1 MALFKDI
8 ADFTEAF
15 PALESANWPM
25 LKIGVE
31 TVEHKVFRDKVLGPT
46 LYAALHAAYQASI
59 ADTPVEMPAPL
70 AALLPTVRH
79 AVAYRAVHDN
89 APILNV
95 TFDSAGMSNVETST
109 RKASPMWRTNMALA
123 AILNQAY
130 SHLDLCVAHL
140 LNNDSSLPQWVAS
153 PLRTTLRS
161 GFIRDM
167 RHVEPYMQLSG
178 PWMLYQLHPALR
190 RVQTGPVRKVIG
202 ETHYTSILT
211 KLNAGTA
218 LSSTEQDILD
228 QARPAM
234 LHLALAEQAIP
245 LSMNLDP
252 QGGWTWN
259 MATSGSGISGG
270 EKPAES
276 GKIDAVVRS
285 HEVLGNT
292 YMAALHKLMNPNEG
306 DQYFQSGESGSY
318 NFLG

>member
-8 ADFTEAF
+8 SDFCTVY
-15 PALESANWPM
+15 PALGSANWDM
-25 LKIGVE
+25 LKTGVE
-31 TVEHKVFRDKVLGPT
+31 LVEHQTFRDEVLGTT
-46 LYAALHAAYQASI
+46 LYDALHAAYQASI
-59 ADTPVEMPAPL
+59 AEVPTAMPAAL
-70 AALLPTVRH
+70 AALLPTVRR

-95 TFDSAGMSNVETST
+95 TFDTNGMTNVESSNRKSST
-109 RKASPMWRTNMALA
+109 MWRTKMALA

-130 SHLDLCVAHL
+130 SHLDQCVGHL
-140 LNNDSSLPQWVAS
+140 LRNDSALPQWADS
-153 PLRTTLRS
+153 PLRATLRS

-167 RHVEPYMQLSG
+167 RHVFPYIRLSG
-178 PWMLYQLHPALR
+178 PWMLYQLHPAMR

-202 ETHYTSILT
+202 DTHYTSILT

-218 LSSTEQDILD
+218 LSTMEQDILD

-234 LHLALAEQAIP
+234 LHLAIAEQAIP
-245 LSMNLDP
+245 LSMTLDP
-252 QGGWTWN
+252 QGAWTWN
-259 MATSGSGISGG
+259 MATSGSGTSGG
-270 EKPAES
+270 EQPAAS
-276 GKIDAVVRS
+276 PKLNAMVRS
-285 HEVLGNT
+285 NEVLGNT